1 MRETPLLLG
10 HRGARGSASVSENTV
25 AAFDLALEH
34 GCDGFEFDLRLTAD
48 GSAVVCHDARFAGI
62 AVART
67 AAARVRRLPRFED
80 VLARYSERGF
90 LDIEL
95 KVPGLA
101 ESVIAAIGE
110 RPPKRGYVL
119 SSFLPEVLI
128 ELRNS
133 DHSLPLG
140 FIYDRKKQ
148 RQRWREL
155 PVDYVIPHH
164 SMVTR
169 ELTDQVHD
177 AGKKLFVWTVNGKA
191 SMLRFAGWTVDGIIS
206 DKTELLV
213 STFKGG
219 SRQSQE

>member
-1 MRETPLLLG
+1 MRRTPLLLG
-10 HRGARGSASVSENTV
+10 HRGARGSPSVRENTLP
-25 AAFDLALEH
+25 AFDLALEH

-48 GSAVVCHDARFAGI
+48 GSAVICHNTRSAGI
-62 AVART
+62 AVAKSP
-67 AAARVRRLPRFED
+67 ASKLLRLPRFED
-80 VLARYSERGF
+80 VLARYAGRAF

-101 ESVIAAIGE
+101 APVLAAIGE
-110 RPPKRGYVL
+110 RSPEKGFVL
-119 SSFLPEVLI
+119 SSFLPEALI
-128 ELRNS
+128 ELRDR

-140 FIYDRKKQ
+140 FIYDQKKQ

-169 ELTDQVHD
+169 ELVDQVHD

-191 SMLRFAGWTVDGIIS
+191 SMLRFAGLDVDGIIS
-206 DKTELLV
+206 DKTELLAG
-213 STFKGG
+213 TFRVEVG
-219 SRQSQE
+219 SQE